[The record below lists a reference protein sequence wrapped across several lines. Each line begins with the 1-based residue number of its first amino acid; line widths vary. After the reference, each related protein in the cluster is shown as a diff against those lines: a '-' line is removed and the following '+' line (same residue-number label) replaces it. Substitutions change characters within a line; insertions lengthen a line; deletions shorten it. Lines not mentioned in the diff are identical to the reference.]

1 MKHQRLIPIA
11 IGKDTQENTHKLK
24 KVSSLK
30 FKVSGFCPPCV
41 IACVYAK
48 GVGG

>member
-11 IGKDTQENTHKLK
+11 IGKDTQGNAHKLK

-30 FKVSGFCPPCV
+30 FRVFVPLV
-41 IACVYAK
+41 
-48 GVGG
+48 